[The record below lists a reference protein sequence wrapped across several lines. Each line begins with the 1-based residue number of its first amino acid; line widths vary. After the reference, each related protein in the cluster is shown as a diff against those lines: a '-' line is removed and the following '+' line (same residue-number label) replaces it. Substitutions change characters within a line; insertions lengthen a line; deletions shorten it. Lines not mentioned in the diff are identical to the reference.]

1 MSSEHWYDREGKPC
15 YEVMGKNGKMRSFS
29 LRWDRD
35 LGAVPSVTT
44 ITEIINKP
52 ALTNWK
58 VDQAIMAALTLPR
71 GDGEDEATWITRVK
85 LDSQQQALQA
95 AEEGTRIHDAIENF
109 IKGKPYDAH
118 YQPHVEATINV
129 IKERFPHVNDWVSE
143 ASFAHTSG
151 YGGKIDLHS
160 PSTGIIIDFKGKDFT
175 EQDVVDKKKFAYDQN
190 IQLAAY
196 QQGLGFKPTASANV
210 FVSRN
215 TKGLAVLHLWSEAQ
229 MADGLEIFNA
239 TLNLWKAIKGY
250 DGAFVEKV
258 K

>member
-1 MSSEHWYDREGKPC
+1 MAEHWYKRDGSPC

-29 LRWDRD
+29 LRWDRE

-71 GDGEDEATWITRVK
+71 LPDEPESDWIGRVK
-85 LDSQQQALQA
+85 TDASQQAKDA
-95 AEEGTRIHDAIENF
+95 ADEGTRIHDAIEAF
-109 IKGKPYDAH
+109 IKGKPYSAE
-118 YQPHVEATINV
+118 YQPHVEATIRV
-129 IKERFPHVNDWVSE
+129 IKESFPHINDWVSE
-143 ASFAHTSG
+143 ASFAHSSG

-160 PSTGIIIDFKGKDFT
+160 PSTGVIVDFKGKDFT
-175 EQDVVDKKKFAYDQN
+175 EQDLIDKKKFAYDQN
-190 IQLAAY
+190 IQLSAY
-196 QQGLGFKPTASANV
+196 QQGLGFGISPCANV

-215 TKGLAVLHLWSEAQ
+215 TKGLAVCHVWNEAE
-229 MADGLEIFNA
+229 MLKGLDIFNA
-239 TLNLWKAIKGY
+239 TLALWKAIKGY
-250 DGAFVEKV
+250 DGSFVEKA